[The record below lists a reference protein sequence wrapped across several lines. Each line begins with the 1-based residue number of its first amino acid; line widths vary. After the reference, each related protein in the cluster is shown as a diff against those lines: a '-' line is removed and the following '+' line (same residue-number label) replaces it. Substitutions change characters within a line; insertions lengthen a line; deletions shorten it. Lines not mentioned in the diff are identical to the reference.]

1 MMNKEFATF
10 QQQAYDYVRD
20 QIINLG
26 FKPGEYITDSQIA
39 KILNISRTPARE
51 AFQRLEKEGLLLTE
65 PRRGWRVYTLSLEDI
80 HEIFQLKIAIEGMM
94 VAKAAE
100 CADEALRT
108 ELTETMT
115 AMIEAPDAD
124 VWLEA
129 DVHLHNVLF
138 TMADNQRAERF
149 IANLNDQWHRIRLGY
164 VGMRGQTSQSIEE
177 HQNFVNCVLA
187 NQPDDAAKYMS
198 IHLNRVRDDLINMVS
213 KVLMPYNENG
223 F

>member
-1 MMNKEFATF
+1 MNKEFATF

-100 CADEALRT
+100 CTDEALRK
-108 ELTETMT
+108 ELADTMV
-115 AMIEAPDAD
+115 AMKEAPDAE

-129 DVHLHNVLF
+129 DVHLHNILF
-138 TMADNQRAERF
+138 IMADNQRAERI

-164 VGMRGQTSQSIEE
+164 VGMRGRTVQSIDE
-177 HQNFVNCVLA
+177 HENFVNSVLA
-187 NQPDDAAKYMS
+187 SQPDDAAKYMT